1 MKLGA
6 QLYSVR
12 DRVTTPEDLRATLIA
27 LKAQGYV
34 NAQFSGVPQM
44 GADVWAKISRET
56 GMPIVCTHCDYER
69 IVNDTDALIE
79 EHKKF
84 GCSVI
89 GLGGM
94 PGEYRGTLAGLER
107 FLSEMEEPVKKMA
120 AAGMHFSYHNH
131 WFEFEPFTDGE
142 GCAYDIMLERCPDWF
157 FLIDVAWAQYAKCS
171 AAEYI
176 RKIGKD
182 RIMNVHFKD
191 YTNPDNWNSLVP
203 CGGGLVPFEE
213 IIEACLEVGVE
224 NVLVE
229 QDTAPSTGDSIG
241 QMAKSAAYLIP
252 LLKGVE

>member
-1 MKLGA
+1 
-6 QLYSVR
+6 LYSVA
-12 DRVTTPEDLRATLIA
+12 DRVKTPEDLRATLKA

-34 NAQFSGVPQM
+34 NAQFSGVPDM
-44 GADVWAKISRET
+44 GADVWAEISRET
-56 GMPIVCTHCDYER
+56 GMPIVCTHMPYDR
-69 IVNDTDALIE
+69 IVNDTEALIE
-79 EHKKF
+79 EHKKY

-94 PGEYRGTLAGLER
+94 PNECRGTLAGLEK
-107 FLSEMEEPVKKMA
+107 FLAEMKEPVKKIC

-131 WFEFEPFTDGE
+131 WFEFEPFSDAE
-142 GCAYDIMLERCPDWF
+142 GCAYDVMLERCPDWF
-157 FLIDVAWAQYAKCS
+157 FLIDVAWAQFGKRS

-203 CGGGLVPFEE
+203 CGQGLVPFEE

-224 NVLVE
+224 NALVE
-229 QDTAPSTGDSIG
+229 QDTAPATGDSIG
-241 QMAKSAAYLIP
+241 QMAESAAYLLP
-252 LLKGVE
+252 LLK